1 MLSSADLAL
10 AARDPALPGL
20 AIALDPEA
28 VQDLLRPYL
37 PRVDW
42 EISPCLYVRYK
53 PETNCIA
60 AYKICIQNHWVDFY
74 VKALRGDNLK
84 KLQKWSLRPGSSDAL
99 LQLERIVF
107 KDQALIM
114 GTFWNDMK
122 LLQLSTLA
130 GHSSPQSLNLWPD
143 LLTEGGTWRSLRYK
157 PERRYVTQWQ
167 DEHRTLLVKLYLPS
181 DYDRAAL
188 AAHTFH
194 PQGNLRIARMVNADP
209 FRQALC
215 FEWLDGRLLQEILD
229 NSLEENQLNRLLHQ
243 VGAAL
248 ALLHQPQAN
257 YLPVL
262 SRSQEIDQ
270 LHNTAKLLSWIFPPI
285 ADLVHEIAH
294 QGSKVLGTLP
304 LHPVPI
310 HGDFY
315 AEQVVIM
322 TDRIGILDLDCAAQG
337 DPATDLGNF
346 LAHLEY
352 QILLDSTLGS
362 TLDSTNPLLQRVI
375 PPLLAGYGATSDL
388 SQRVQWYT
396 ALNLFK
402 LAPMLFRYRHPDW
415 PTRLRQLLDRVRV
428 LGAGSW
434 GDLAMYQR
442 SGEIR

>member
-20 AIALDPEA
+20 AIALNAEA
-28 VQDLLRPYL
+28 VQDLLQPYL
-37 PRVDW
+37 PKAGWD
-42 EISPCLYVRYK
+42 ISPCLYVRYK
-53 PETNCIA
+53 PGANCIG
-60 AYKICIQNHWVDFY
+60 AYQIRIQDHKIDFY
-74 VKALRGDNLK
+74 VKAVRGKDLE
-84 KLQKWSLRPGSSDAL
+84 KLQKWSLRPGFSDPFL
-99 LQLERIVF
+99 KLPRIVL
-107 KDQALIM
+107 KDRALIM
-114 GTFWNDMK
+114 GTFWNDTK
-122 LLQLSTLA
+122 LRQLSTLA
-130 GHSSPQSLNLWPD
+130 SNSSSQSLNLWPD
-143 LLTEGGTWRSLRYK
+143 LLAERGTWRSLRYK

-167 DEHRTLLVKLYLPS
+167 GEHRTLLVKLYLPR

-194 PQGNLRIARMVNADP
+194 SQGNLRIARMVNADP

-215 FEWLDGRLLQEILD
+215 FEWLDGRLLQEILG
-229 NSLEENQLNRLLHQ
+229 NSLEESQLNRLLHQ

-257 YLPVL
+257 HLPAL
-262 SRSQEIDQ
+262 SRSQEIEQ
-270 LHNTAKLLSWIFPPI
+270 LQNTAKLLSWIFPPI
-285 ADLVHEIAH
+285 ADLVNEIAH
-294 QGSKVLGTLP
+294 QGSIVLATLP

-322 TDRIGILDLDCAAQG
+322 ADRIGILDLDCAAQG

-352 QILLDSTLGS
+352 RILLDSTL
-362 TLDSTNPLLQRVI
+362 DSTHLLLQRTI
-375 PPLLAGYGATSDL
+375 PPLLAGYGATPDL
-388 SQRVQWYT
+388 YQRVQWYT

-415 PTRLRQLLDRVRV
+415 PHRLRQLLDRVRV
-428 LGAGSW
+428 LGAGGW
-434 GDLAMYQR
+434 GDLAIYQR